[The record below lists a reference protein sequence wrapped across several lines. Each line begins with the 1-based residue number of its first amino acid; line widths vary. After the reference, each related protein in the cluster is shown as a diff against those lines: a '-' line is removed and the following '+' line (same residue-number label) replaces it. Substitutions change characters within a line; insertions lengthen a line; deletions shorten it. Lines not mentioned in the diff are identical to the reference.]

1 MSSISNVLTGNSN
14 RGLSSILAQLNTLLT
29 PTERLPGSPNP
40 RGVLLGLNSLQAP
53 RQTSAVPALSG
64 AASAPSQPSTMSSV
78 LQGISKARGPISKIA
93 QSLMGAPISAA
104 DAATWASGAPA
115 NSAVSQALGSVGQ
128 QTAPEASSIQASND
142 AALADSAAAGA
153 AGLGAYGSGAAADAA
168 VTDALGS
175 VGAQTAGE
183 SAAIQASNDAALNA
197 TDGGAAGAAA
207 GQGAGLASDVG
218 TALGALGAGYSLY
231 NTVNNWQSGNT
242 GSDALNGAETG
253 ASIGTMVLP
262 GIGTV
267 IGGLLGGAVGAAS
280 SAFGGGE
287 KDPETT
293 TWNKVAQAAQSNPSL
308 FSGMSPSQL
317 YQNLA
322 GVMDAKN
329 NSPGHSQ
336 PIEQVFGR
344 EGEGNLMD
352 QLTGYLNQQYQAGGI
367 KPGESIANQ
376 WSNTIAPWLASK
388 NASIANQNTSSGTPE
403 APALTQDIQGLVS
416 DWENGAFGAQ
426 TPMGISGQ
434 TIGGLANYAGLSPTQ
449 LAALN
454 AASQPSPVLQNFGNF
469 RRGLGGM
476 SNIPASMHPSVG
488 ATSAQPWMGTP
499 LSYGRIA

>member
-1 MSSISNVLTGNSN
+1 MSSISDAITGNSN
-14 RGLSSILAQLNTLLT
+14 RGLSSILAQLNALLT
-29 PTERLPGSPNP
+29 PTEQLPGSPTS
-40 RGVLLGLNSLQAP
+40 RALLLGLNSLPATRQA
-53 RQTSAVPALSG
+53 
-64 AASAPSQPSTMSSV
+64 AATPGLNGTAPAPSQPSTMSSI
-78 LQGISKARGPISKIA
+78 LQGLSKARGPISKIA
-93 QSLMGAPISAA
+93 QSLMGTPISAA

-115 NSAVSQALGSVGQ
+115 NSAVSQALGGTGNVANDGTAASV
-128 QTAPEASSIQASND
+128 QAAND
-142 AALADSAAAGA
+142 AALANAAGGGISSLA
-153 AGLGAYGSGAAADAA
+153 NFASGAPADAA
-168 VTDALGS
+168 VASQLGN
-175 VGAQTAGE
+175 VANDGTA
-183 SAAIQASNDAALNA
+183 AAVQASNDAALNA

-253 ASIGTMVLP
+253 ASIGTMIVP

-287 KDPETT
+287 HDPETT

-308 FSGMSPSQL
+308 FAGMSPSQL

-329 NSPGHSQ
+329 NSAGHSQ

-376 WSNTIAPWLASK
+376 WSQTIAPWLASK

-403 APALTQDIQGLVS
+403 APALTQDLQGLVS

-454 AASQPSPVLQNFGNF
+454 AASQPSQVLQNFGNF
-469 RRGLGGM
+469 RRGLGGI

-488 ATSAQPWMGTP
+488 ATPSAQPWMGTP